1 MKKSFKRRLE
11 NSLDEGWDFFLWMLL
26 LLLYVF
32 DITMWL
38 KVFNVWQP
46 IQQVDGYGIMKQLQE
61 PQ

>member
-38 KVFNVWQP
+38 KVFNVW
-46 IQQVDGYGIMKQLQE
+46 
-61 PQ
+61 